1 MTSSLPQTYRKN
13 SVRWAVESG
22 LLMQKERM
30 KIIHETTVLVLL
42 ERRVRLPV
50 DWNRLTGDG
59 IPFLEARSNHGG

>member
-1 MTSSLPQTYRKN
+1 MTSLLPQTHRK
-13 SVRWAVESG
+13 SPSGG
-22 LLMQKERM
+22 LLKVWAFYAKGENEEHSR
-30 KIIHETTVLVLL
+30 TTVLVLL